1 MNKVYLGKL
10 GKTVGLNGLIKIYL
24 DTDFANHIK
33 KGTVL
38 LTNKKIELTVE
49 KIDLDKGTAL
59 FATYNDCDSAK
70 RLTNLELYTTI
81 EATKEYC
88 QLKKDE
94 FFWFDIQNCS
104 VFENEVLLGSVT
116 EIHRFPLND
125 YLEIN
130 VSEELQKKDLPKV
143 FLIPYIKG
151 EYILD
156 VDIASKTIKVQNSYQ
171 ILENS

>member
-1 MNKVYLGKL
+1 M
-10 GKTVGLNGLIKIYL
+10 I
-24 DTDFANHIK
+24 
-33 KGTVL
+33 
-38 LTNKKIELTVE
+38 
-49 KIDLDKGTAL
+49 
-59 FATYNDCDSAK
+59 
-70 RLTNLELYTTI
+70 
-81 EATKEYC
+81 
-88 QLKKDE
+88 
-94 FFWFDIQNCS
+94 
-104 VFENEVLLGSVT
+104 VLLGSVT

-143 FLIPYIKG
+143 FLIPYIKD